1 MAEKKAGMDKS
12 VNIPNTLSS
21 RLNNPTSLGSSS
33 KRRNDRKTLK
43 PRMNKSTSAP
53 AIGLGG
59 NKFKRKNIT
68 FKKNTKVNNFLGNDN
83 NNSNDKNSYID
94 NETKYG
100 GSKDNGTTS
109 ATLAPP
115 PSPSTLDHLEKSK
128 LLLEIKTL
136 STSRTDN
143 SKRSGTNQPLAVS
156 PLARKHSRIPTFTES
171 LNLDRTALTEFL
183 NGNFLYMKP
192 IKDAQSVYDL
202 GVVDHTAVNMDDYHT
217 MSRAGIT
224 HFTLNSE
231 PEFTPL

>member
-1 MAEKKAGMDKS
+1 M
-12 VNIPNTLSS
+12 
-21 RLNNPTSLGSSS
+21 
-33 KRRNDRKTLK
+33 
-43 PRMNKSTSAP
+43 
-53 AIGLGG
+53 
-59 NKFKRKNIT
+59 
-68 FKKNTKVNNFLGNDN
+68 
-83 NNSNDKNSYID
+83 
-94 NETKYG
+94 
-100 GSKDNGTTS
+100 
-109 ATLAPP
+109 
-115 PSPSTLDHLEKSK
+115 
-128 LLLEIKTL
+128 EIKTL